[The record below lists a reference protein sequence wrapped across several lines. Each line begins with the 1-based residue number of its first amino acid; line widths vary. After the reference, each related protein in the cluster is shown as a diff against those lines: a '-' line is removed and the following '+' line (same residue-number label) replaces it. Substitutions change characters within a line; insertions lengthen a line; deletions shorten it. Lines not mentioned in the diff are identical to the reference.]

1 MLCQNCGENEA
12 NVKYTQIVNGEKK
25 EMILCEDCARKMGIG
40 NFKMNI
46 PINFSNF
53 LGDFFDD
60 YKSEQL
66 LPSFVKEK
74 NNECNNCGELYKEFI
89 KTGLLGCEECYDV
102 FQNRLDPILKNLQGS
117 VKHVGRRPLN
127 IEEKIENKEVNK
139 DVKVESNKEEK
150 QTKENK
156 KENELMKLQKD
167 LNKAIEEETYEDAA
181 VIRDEIK
188 KLEKNEK

>member
-102 FQNRLDPILKNLQGS
+102 FQNRLDPILKNLQGN

-139 DVKVESNKEEK
+139 DVKVESNKKEK

-167 LNKAIEEETYEDAA
+167 LNKAIEEERYEDAA

-188 KLEKNEK
+188 KIEKNEK

>member
-74 NNECNNCGELYKEFI
+74 NKECNNCGELYKELK
-89 KTGLLGCEECYDV
+89 KTRLLGCEECYDV

-167 LNKAIEEETYEDAA
+167 LNKAIEEERYEDAA

>member
-167 LNKAIEEETYEDAA
+167 LNKAIEEERDEEAA

>member
-150 QTKENK
+150 RTKENK

-167 LNKAIEEETYEDAA
+167 LNKAIEEERYEDAA

>member
-25 EMILCEDCARKMGIG
+25 EMILCENCARKMGIG

-167 LNKAIEEETYEDAA
+167 LNKAIEEERYEDAA

>member
-89 KTGLLGCEECYDV
+89 KTGLLGCEECYDA

-167 LNKAIEEETYEDAA
+167 LNKAIEEERYEDAA

>member
-60 YKSEQL
+60 YKSE
-66 LPSFVKEK
+66 
-74 NNECNNCGELYKEFI
+74 
-89 KTGLLGCEECYDV
+89 
-102 FQNRLDPILKNLQGS
+102 
-117 VKHVGRRPLN
+117 
-127 IEEKIENKEVNK
+127 
-139 DVKVESNKEEK
+139 
-150 QTKENK
+150 
-156 KENELMKLQKD
+156 
-167 LNKAIEEETYEDAA
+167 
-181 VIRDEIK
+181 
-188 KLEKNEK
+188 

>member
-167 LNKAIEEETYEDAA
+167 LNKAIEEERYEDAA

-188 KLEKNEK
+188 KIEKNEK

>member
-139 DVKVESNKEEK
+139 GVKVESNKEEK

-167 LNKAIEEETYEDAA
+167 LNKAIEEERYEDAA

-188 KLEKNEK
+188 KIEKNEK

>member
-167 LNKAIEEETYEDAA
+167 LNKAIEEERYEDAA

>member
-156 KENELMKLQKD
+156 KENKLMKLQKD
-167 LNKAIEEETYEDAA
+167 LNKAIEEERYEDAA

>member
-139 DVKVESNKEEK
+139 DVKVESNKKEK

-167 LNKAIEEETYEDAA
+167 LNKAIEEERYEDAA

-188 KLEKNEK
+188 KIEKNEK

>member
-1 MLCQNCGENEA
+1 MLCHNCGENEA

-167 LNKAIEEETYEDAA
+167 LNKAIEEERYEDAA

>member
-139 DVKVESNKEEK
+139 NVKVESNKEEK

-167 LNKAIEEETYEDAA
+167 LNKAIEEERYEDAA

>member
-102 FQNRLDPILKNLQGS
+102 FQNRLDPILKNLQGN

-167 LNKAIEEETYEDAA
+167 LNKAIEEERYEDAA

>member
-139 DVKVESNKEEK
+139 GVKVESNKEEK

-167 LNKAIEEETYEDAA
+167 LNKAIEEERYEDAA